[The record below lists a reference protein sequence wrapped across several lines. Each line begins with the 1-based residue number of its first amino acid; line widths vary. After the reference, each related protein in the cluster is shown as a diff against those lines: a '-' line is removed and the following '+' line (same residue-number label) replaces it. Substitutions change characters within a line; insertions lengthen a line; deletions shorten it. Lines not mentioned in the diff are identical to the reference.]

1 MISNTF
7 DILLSSLISPRKQKR
22 FLTSVLSNHPA
33 TEDCEKCFPT
43 PTPNDIPESIKRS
56 SGCHQFGKLRC
67 QQLSPSL
74 PATVDWQQLFLC
86 RRPETSSWHTEK
98 ERVNVCVC
106 DRERGT
112 ENDGGKERTAFL
124 LVNQI
129 TRICVKKC
137 QHQMW
142 LRQNN
147 TQKKPP
153 W

>member
-98 ERVNVCVC
+98 ERVNVCVWQ
-106 DRERGT
+106 RERHREWWRQR
-112 ENDGGKERTAFL
+112 ENCISVGKSNNPDL
-124 LVNQI
+124 
-129 TRICVKKC
+129 C
-137 QHQMW
+137 QKMSASDVAQA
-142 LRQNN
+142 
-147 TQKKPP
+147 K
-153 W
+153 